1 MFGFRLE
8 VALGV
13 QPLLE
18 NHRGCNLIHIVLTL
32 SAVHIPLD
40 ERVGRGDS
48 SGYGKTA
55 GRGEKGQKSR
65 SGAKIR
71 PFFEGGQIPLYRK
84 LPKRGFT
91 NRFAKNYA
99 IVNVSDLNRFEDG
112 AIVDIQTLLD
122 ARVIR
127 KAQDGL
133 KVLGNGEIT
142 KKLTVKAAKFS
153 AAAKEKIEAAGG
165 SCEEV

>member
-1 MFGFRLE
+1 MKLNELRPAEGSVQERFRK
-8 VALGV
+8 
-13 QPLLE
+13 
-18 NHRGCNLIHIVLTL
+18 
-32 SAVHIPLD
+32 
-40 ERVGRGDS
+40 GRGPG
-48 SGYGKTA
+48 SGNGKTA
-55 GRGEKGQKSR
+55 GKGHKGQNAR
-65 SGAKIR
+65 SGGGVR
-71 PFFEGGQIPLYRK
+71 PGFEGGPIYRQ
-84 LPKRGFT
+84 LPKRGF
-91 NRFAKNYA
+91 NNKRFATVYA
-99 IVNVSDLNRFEDG
+99 TVNVSDLNRFEDG

-142 KKLTVKAAKFS
+142 KKLTVKSAKFS

>member
-1 MFGFRLE
+1 MKLNELRPAEGSVQERFRK
-8 VALGV
+8 
-13 QPLLE
+13 
-18 NHRGCNLIHIVLTL
+18 
-32 SAVHIPLD
+32 
-40 ERVGRGDS
+40 GRGPG
-48 SGYGKTA
+48 SGNGKTA
-55 GRGEKGQKSR
+55 GKGHKGQNAR
-65 SGAKIR
+65 SGGGVR
-71 PFFEGGQIPLYRK
+71 PGFEGGQFPIYRQ
-84 LPKRGFT
+84 LPKRGF
-91 NRFAKNYA
+91 NNKRFATVYA
-99 IVNVSDLNRFEDG
+99 TVNVSELNRFEDG

-153 AAAKEKIEAAGG
+153 AAAG